1 MKTIDLIHQTVEKA
15 RHHWPEVLNSLSVT
29 VPKSPKQHVPCPA
42 CGGSNRFRFDDLEGK
57 GSYLCNQCGAGD
69 GLDLVMKVKSC
80 NAKEAA
86 ELVAEVLSLP
96 MEAPAIKLTTQTTP
110 FPVAFTRMLSLS
122 SQGESEYL
130 KRKGLNGFL
139 FPILTVGQI
148 LLALTDRAGEITAAQ
163 VIHPTGEK
171 KLLKCSAKKGAF
183 YLVPDAPETP
193 MTVILAEGLATA
205 LSISLMRPDALCV
218 MAVDAGNLL
227 PVAVVIRSKYSQAKI
242 IIAADNDISPDKT
255 NTGKLAAEKA
265 AVAVSGWVAIPP
277 TLEKADWDDCRQRH
291 GVMQCAS
298 LFNASLYQPQDSAM
312 IKTSP
317 LKPHAALRPG
327 GLYWIEPRTDS
338 YSGELIERESWLSDP
353 LEVIGIGASETER
366 YLILKAIP
374 AGGTA
379 PHIEAMPMSEIGERE
394 GWVRLRRS
402 GVRVTA
408 KSGLRAIL
416 ADHLSQS
423 ETGQRWSI
431 TDSTGWQYGA
441 YLMPDGSV
449 IGEPA
454 SPVLFNGKSSAAKG
468 YGIKGSPESWRDSV
482 AALARGNP
490 SMMLAIACALAAPLI
505 GLVSA
510 DGFGVHLFGGS
521 STGKTTTCNAA
532 TSLYGEPETL
542 KLTWYSTALGLIN
555 EAAAHNDGFMPLDE
569 IGQGSNRRAVAES
582 AYALFNGVGK
592 IQGAK
597 DGGNRD
603 LKRWRAMAFSTGETD
618 LESYLRA
625 DGGKINAGQLV
636 RLLNVPI
643 SKATQFHNHAD
654 GQAHATA
661 IRSASITNYGA
672 AGRAWI
678 SHLASQKEAATDA
691 TKHYERLWLAGLD
704 PAVGEQVR
712 RVAVRFSLLE
722 TALVLA
728 ERFTSWTAHESHDAL
743 QQSFNAWV
751 CEFGMGNRES
761 KACIEQAQGF
771 LQRFGYSR
779 YLPHPEADPRDMPV
793 KDLAGYRVTRAQ
805 DEKQTF
811 YTFPAVFREEI
822 SKGYNPIAFAQAL
835 AEAGMLDKPLKGLTR
850 KAIRVG
856 GEQPAFV
863 VMKLPEDH
871 E

>member
-1 MKTIDLIHQTVEKA
+1 MKTIDAIRRTTEQA
-15 RHHWPEVLNSLSVT
+15 RHQWFGIFNALSISVPESSA
-29 VPKSPKQHVPCPA
+29 QHAPCPA
-42 CGGSNRFRFDDLEGK
+42 CGGTNRFRFDDLEGK
-57 GSYLCNQCGAGD
+57 GTYFCNQCGAGD
-69 GLDLVMKVKSC
+69 GLDLVMKVKNC
-80 NAKEAA
+80 KAQQAA
-86 ELVAEVLSLP
+86 ELVADALSFTKH
-96 MEAPAIKLTTQTTP
+96 APARQVKIETVP
-110 FPVAFTRMLSLS
+110 FALAYTRLLALS

-130 KRKGLNGFL
+130 KRKGLNSFS
-139 FPILTVGQI
+139 FPILAAGQI
-148 LLALTDRAGEITAAQ
+148 LLALTDATGQITAAQ
-163 VIHPTGEK
+163 IIKMDGMK
-171 KLLKCSAKKGAF
+171 KLLKGSAKKGAF
-183 YLVPDAPETP
+183 YRLSNASETP
-193 MTVILAEGLATA
+193 LTIILAEGLATA
-205 LSISLMRPDALCV
+205 ISVSLMRPDALCV

-227 PVAVVIRSKYSQAKI
+227 PVAEVMRNKYAQAKI
-242 IIAADNDISPDKT
+242 IIAADNDISPDKS
-255 NTGKLAAEKA
+255 NTGKVAAEKA
-265 AVAVSGWVAIPP
+265 AAAVSGWVALPP
-277 TLEKADWDDCRQRH
+277 TLEKADWDDCRRLH
-291 GVMQCAS
+291 GLAS
-298 LFNASLYQPQDSAM
+298 CTGLFNASFYQPQDSAM
-312 IKTSP
+312 QKTSP
-317 LKPHAALRPG
+317 LKSYAALRPD
-327 GLYWIEPRTDS
+327 GLYWIEPRTDNH
-338 YSGELIERESWLSDP
+338 SGEKLERESWLSDP
-353 LEVIGIGASETER
+353 LEVTGIGASETER

-374 AGGTA
+374 AGGTVS
-379 PHIEAMPMSEIGERE
+379 HIEAMPMGEIGERE
-394 GWVRLRRS
+394 GWARLRRN

-408 KSGLRAIL
+408 KSSLRAIL

-423 ETGQRWSI
+423 KTDQRWSI
-431 TDSTGWQYGA
+431 TDSTGWQSGA

-449 IGEPA
+449 IGEPI

-468 YGIKGSPESWRDSV
+468 YSVKGSPESWRDSV

-490 SMMLAIACALAAPLI
+490 SMMLAISCALAAPLI
-505 GLVSA
+505 GLVGA

-521 STGKTTTCNAA
+521 SSGKTTTGNAA
-532 TSLYGEPETL
+532 TSLYGEPEAL

-618 LESYLRA
+618 LESYLRS

-643 SKATQFHNHAD
+643 SKASEFHGHAD
-654 GQAHATA
+654 GQAHAAA
-661 IRSASITNYGA
+661 IRDASNANYGA

-678 SHLASQKEAATDA
+678 SYLATQKKAATEA
-691 TKHYERLWLAGLD
+691 TKHYERQWLTGLD
-704 PAVGEQVR
+704 AAAGEQVR

-722 TALVLA
+722 SALALS
-728 ERFTSWTAHESHDAL
+728 EGFTGWTAQESHNAL
-743 QQSFNAWV
+743 QHCFNAWLA
-751 CEFGMGNRES
+751 EFGMGNRES

-779 YLPHPEADPRDMPV
+779 YLPHPESDPRDMPV
-793 KDLAGYRVTRAQ
+793 KDLAGYRVTRMS
-805 DEKQTF
+805 DSKQTY
-811 YTFPAVFREEI
+811 YTFPVVFREEI
-822 SKGYNPIAFAQAL
+822 AKGYNPVAFAQAL

-863 VMKLPEDH
+863 VMTLPEDP